1 LLQLTAVPP
10 HSPVEPVT
18 DVLHGVPITDP
29 YRWLEDQESPRTR
42 EWLAAQTQY
51 ARAYLDAIPGRERIR
66 KRIRELLDVET
77 YDSIQQV
84 DNKYVFRKRVR
95 GQEQPCILL
104 REGFDGEDQLLIDPQ
119 ERRTGNYTAVKPL
132 RLSQDGRLL
141 LYEVKEGGERTG
153 TFELFDV
160 DKRERLPEALPR
172 GYLRG
177 FSFAPDARSFYYVH
191 EALGAKRP
199 YYRAAYHHALGTAFD
214 NDREIFC
221 AGENEKLRL
230 HIVPGQTRL
239 GFLVFRFCDKTYTD
253 FYLWSFDN
261 ESPAEFL
268 VENADYKFGPLLLK
282 DRILAIT
289 DRNSPNSK
297 IVEVRPRAG
306 GPPEFVDVIAESDCP
321 IHGWAVTSDRIYVSY
336 IRGVKSE
343 IQVFDLQGEKLGQ
356 LPVGES
362 DTVRIVGASAESD
375 ELLIEQ
381 ESFTKPVQIWRCSA
395 KIREPQLWAR
405 RAIPFDSQEY
415 AHVQVWFSAKDGT
428 RIPMFLVGRH
438 EVLTGGPYPTI
449 MTSYGGYGIPM
460 TPQFSVFVSFLMERG
475 CLFALPNIRGGSE
488 FGVEWHNA
496 AKRRNRQVAID
507 DFLAAAE
514 WLIETRRT
522 QPHKLAIFGGSNSGL
537 LVGAALTQ
545 RPDLFRAV
553 VCMAPMLDMLRY
565 HLFDNAH
572 VWAEEFGTADDP
584 DDFAV
589 LARYSPY
596 HRVRDGVAYPAAM
609 IVSGDADQNCN
620 SLHARKMTARLQ
632 AANVS
637 DNPIVLD
644 YSRFRGHSPVL
655 PLSERVE
662 ALTDRMGFLCDQL
675 GLPASS
681 AEGVDYVPTCVESV
695 HQAD

>member
-1 LLQLTAVPP
+1 MLQVTANPP
-10 HSPVEPVT
+10 YSPVEPVT
-18 DVLHGVPITDP
+18 EVLHGVPITDP
-29 YRWLEDQESPRTR
+29 YRWLEDQDSRQTR
-42 EWLAAQTQY
+42 DWLTAQTQY

-66 KRIRELLDVET
+66 ERIRELLDVET

-84 DNKYVFRKRVR
+84 GNKYVFRKRVC
-95 GQEQPCILL
+95 GQEQPSIFL

-119 ERRTGNYTAVKPL
+119 DRRTGNHTAVKPL
-132 RLSQDGRLL
+132 QLSEDGRLL

-160 DKRERLPEALPR
+160 EKREKLSDALPR

-177 FSFAPDARSFYYVH
+177 FSFAPDGRSFYYVH
-191 EALGAKRP
+191 EALDARRP
-199 YYRAAYHHALGTAFD
+199 HYRAAYHHILDASFND
-214 NDREIFC
+214 DREIFY
-221 AGENEKLRL
+221 AGEDAKLRL
-230 HIVPGQTRL
+230 HIVPGQRCL
-239 GFLVFRFCDKTYTD
+239 GFLVYRFCDKTYTD
-253 FYLWSFDN
+253 FYLRSSNN
-261 ESPAEFL
+261 ESPAEL
-268 VENADYKFGPLLLK
+268 LIENADYKFGPLLLRG
-282 DRILAIT
+282 RILAIT
-289 DRNSPNSK
+289 DRGSPNSR

-306 GPPEFVDVIAESDCP
+306 QPPEFVDVIAESDWP
-321 IHGWAVTSDRIYVSY
+321 IHGWAATSDRIYVSY

-356 LPVGES
+356 LPVGQN
-362 DTVRIVGASAESD
+362 DTVRIVRASAEND

-381 ESFTKPVQIWRCSA
+381 ESFTQPVQVWRCSA
-395 KIREPQLWAR
+395 QISEPQLWAR
-405 RAIPFDSQEY
+405 RTIPFDPLEY

-438 EVLTGGPYPTI
+438 EVLTNGPYPTI
-449 MTSYGGYGIPM
+449 MTSYGGYGVAM

-507 DFLAAAE
+507 DFVTAAE
-514 WLIETRRT
+514 WLIETGRT
-522 QPHKLAIFGGSNSGL
+522 SSQKLAIFGGSNSGL

-545 RPDLFRAV
+545 RPELFRAV
-553 VCMAPMLDMLRY
+553 VCMVPMLDMLRY

-572 VWAEEFGTADDP
+572 GWVDEFGTADDP
-584 DDFAV
+584 DDFPA

-596 HRVRDGVAYPAAM
+596 HQVRDGIAYPATM

-620 SLHARKMTARLQ
+620 PLHARKMTARLQ

-644 YSRFRGHSPVL
+644 YSLFRGHSPVL
-655 PLSERVE
+655 PLSDRVE

-675 GLPASS
+675 GLPA
-681 AEGVDYVPTCVESV
+681 
-695 HQAD
+695 